1 MNKPQY
7 TASTFEQL
15 FAEIAPEVANTFTVE
30 QLEAI
35 KRGFVSRGRTR
46 HALDIRV
53 SVPIPGLRFY
63 LVLLAGSERRSKAR
77 LRSEKGLYPF
87 WTPANILFLIGFLMI
102 LSACSYTI
110 FSFAL
115 SSLTPISTSYYPTSI
130 PWIEDKSECEH
141 TSRVWHD
148 GKCWDSE
155 HSPNF

>member
-87 WTPANILFLIGFLMI
+87 WTPANILFLIGFLII

>member
-35 KRGFVSRGRTR
+35 KRGFVSRSRTR

-53 SVPIPGLRFY
+53 SLPIPGLRFY
-63 LVLLAGSERRSKAR
+63 LVLLAGSERRSKLR

-87 WTPANILFLIGFLMI
+87 WTPANVLFLIGFLII

-115 SSLTPISTSYYPTSI
+115 SSLSPISTSYYPTSI

-148 GKCWDSE
+148 GKCWDSG

>member
-1 MNKPQY
+1 MRKPQH
-7 TASTFEQL
+7 TELTFEKL
-15 FAEIAPEVANTFTVE
+15 LAEIAPEVANTFTVE

-35 KRGFVSRGRTR
+35 KRVFTSPAWTR
-46 HALDIRV
+46 HSLDIRV

-63 LVLLAGSERRSKAR
+63 LVLLAGLERRSKMR

-87 WTPANILFLIGFLMI
+87 WTPANTLFVIGFLII

-115 SSLTPISTSYYPTSI
+115 SSLTPLSTWYYPTSI
-130 PWIEDKSECEH
+130 PWIDDKSECEH
-141 TSRVWHD
+141 TSRIWHD

>member
-1 MNKPQY
+1 MKNSQHVDP
-7 TASTFEQL
+7 TFEQF
-15 FAEIAPEVANTFTVE
+15 FAEINPQVANTFTVE

-35 KRGFVSRGRTR
+35 KRGFAFRSRTR
-46 HALDIRV
+46 HPLDIRV

-77 LRSEKGLYPF
+77 LRLEKGLYPF
-87 WTPANILFLIGFLMI
+87 WTPANILFLIGFLII

-110 FSFAL
+110 FS
-115 SSLTPISTSYYPTSI
+115 SLTPLSRSYYPTSI
-130 PWIEDKSECEH
+130 PWIYDKSECEH
-141 TSRVWHD
+141 TSRIWND

>member
-1 MNKPQY
+1 MKSTQY
-7 TASTFEQL
+7 TDPNFEQF
-15 FAEIAPEVANTFTVE
+15 FAKIAPEVANTFTEE

-35 KRGFVSRGRTR
+35 KKGFASRTWTR
-46 HALDIRV
+46 HSLDVRI

-63 LVLLAGSERRSKAR
+63 MVLLAGSERRPKVR

-87 WTPANILFLIGFLMI
+87 WTPVNILFLMGFLII

-115 SSLTPISTSYYPTSI
+115 PSLTPLPTLFYPTSI
-130 PWIEDKSECEH
+130 PWIYDKSECEH
-141 TSRVWHD
+141 TSRIWND
-148 GKCWDSE
+148 GKCWDTE